1 MPAAVTSQSDPQ
13 TAPERPPIAI
23 LLALALGVLLAALD
37 QTIVATALPTV
48 AGDLGG
54 LSDLAW
60 VVTAYLVAET
70 VSMPLYGKLGD
81 VVGRKRVLI
90 VAIVLFLAGSALSGL
105 AASMTELAAFRALQ
119 GLGAGGLIVTA
130 MAVIAELVP
139 PRERARYMG
148 MIGGVFAV
156 ASVAGPLAGGLLV
169 DQLSWRWIF
178 YVNLPVGAAAL
189 AVISAKLPA
198 PARGE
203 RRPID
208 VVGAALLTVAA
219 ASVVLVASWGGAR
232 YAWDSP
238 TILALG
244 AIAIAAAT
252 AFVAQERRAADPVL
266 PLSLFAARP
275 FWSAGLS
282 GLLVGMSMFGAVTF
296 LPLYLQIVDGASAT
310 TAGLRMLPFVVG
322 AMLANAIS
330 GRVISKTDR
339 YKPYPVAGAG
349 LMVAGMLLLSGL
361 DQRSSAVLVA
371 LDMIV
376 IGIGVGLVMQ
386 VVILVAQNHA
396 PRRHIG
402 VATSTVTFA
411 RSIGA
416 TIGVAIFGA
425 IFAARLAIELASSSP
440 AAQRVAGAGARL
452 DPEQVRALPATVKAD
467 VIDAFAGALHVTFV
481 VGAGFAA
488 VALLAVLL
496 LPRALHAGGAEAAGG
511 PHGTAPAHA

>member
-1 MPAAVTSQSDPQ
+1 MSATTNASH
-13 TAPERPPIAI
+13 RPPLAI
-23 LLALALGVLLAALD
+23 LVALALGVLLAALD

-81 VVGRKRVLI
+81 VLGRKRVLI
-90 VAIVLFLAGSALSGL
+90 AAIVLFLAGSALSGL
-105 AASMTELAAFRALQ
+105 STSMTELAAFRALQ

-130 MAVIAELVP
+130 MAVIAELVE
-139 PRERARYMG
+139 PRRRARYMG
-148 MIGGVFAV
+148 MIGSVFAV

-189 AVISAKLPA
+189 AVISAKLPK
-198 PARGE
+198 PALGE

-208 VVGAALLTVAA
+208 VAGAALLTVAA
-219 ASVVLVASWGGAR
+219 ASTVLVSSWGGTR
-232 YAWDSP
+232 YAWGSP

-244 AIAIAAAT
+244 AIAVAAAA
-252 AFVAQERRAADPVL
+252 AFVARERRAADPVL

-282 GLLVGMSMFGAVTF
+282 GFLVGVSMFGAVTF
-296 LPLYLQIVDGASAT
+296 LPLYLQVVDGASAT
-310 TAGLRMLPFVVG
+310 TAGLRMLPFVIG
-322 AMLANAIS
+322 AMLANSIS
-330 GRVISKTDR
+330 GKLIGKADH

-349 LMVAGMLLLSGL
+349 LMAGGMLLLSGL
-361 DQRSSAVLVA
+361 DRHSPPVAVA
-371 LDMIV
+371 LIMVV
-376 IGIGVGLVMQ
+376 IGIGIGLVMQ

-425 IFAARLAIELASSSP
+425 IFAARLTAELASSSA

-452 DPEQVRALPATVKAD
+452 DPEQVRALPASVRID
-467 VIDAFAGALHVTFV
+467 VIDAFTRALHVTFQ

-496 LPRALHAGGAEAAGG
+496 LPRALHAGV
-511 PHGTAPAHA
+511 PGTAGTQGAAPVSA